1 MQAQE
6 EAKCLD
12 QNDIKED
19 CAPNTDRVL
28 RADPSLRYIFF
39 FADKADSNYCLNPY
53 QSDEYHPFYIVDK
66 NRYAYLCTYTD
77 TRPEDERRTPFM
89 FNIVSVKNE
98 STEQQKN
105 NLIKSNDCWP
115 RQDAQTLTWTMRG
128 GDTIFYIDFNN
139 WNNWTKQ
146 NHYESI
152 ATSIVQ
158 FVLGYLG
165 EELAPLSVLRI
176 IFKTYHF
183 LSDTKRSLLKKNSVR
198 NTFSKALTTLYNK
211 IRPVKTWKEM
221 STMLV
226 CLAALWSLETPQ
238 RNRY

>member
-6 EAKCLD
+6 EAKSLD

-19 CAPNTDRVL
+19 YAPNTDRVL
-28 RADPSLRYIFF
+28 RADPSLRYVFF

-53 QSDEYHPFYIVDK
+53 QSDEYHPFYIVDE
-66 NRYAYLCTYTD
+66 NRYAYLCTCTD

-105 NLIKSNDCWP
+105 NLIKSNGCFP
-115 RQDAQTLTWTMRG
+115 QQDAQTLAWTWTMRAALRG

-139 WNNWTKQ
+139 WNNWTKH

-152 ATSIVQ
+152 ATSIME
-158 FVLGYLG
+158 FVLSGSG
-165 EELAPLSVLRI
+165 KEIAPLSVLRI
-176 IFKTYHF
+176 IFQTFHF
-183 LSDTKRSLLKKNSVR
+183 LCRKRNLLRKSNVR
-198 NTFSKALTTLYNK
+198 NIFSKALNT
-211 IRPVKTWKEM
+211 
-221 STMLV
+221 
-226 CLAALWSLETPQ
+226 C
-238 RNRY
+238 

>member
-6 EAKCLD
+6 EAKSLD

-19 CAPNTDRVL
+19 YAQNTDCVL
-28 RADPSLRYIFF
+28 RADPSLRYVFF

-53 QSDEYHPFYIVDK
+53 QSDEYHPFCIVDE

-77 TRPEDERRTPFM
+77 TRSADERRTPFM

-115 RQDAQTLTWTMRG
+115 RQDAQTLTWTICGGDKSDNG

-139 WNNWTKQ
+139 WNTWSKR

-152 ATSIVQ
+152 VTCIMK
-158 FVLGYLG
+158 FILGYLG
-165 EELAPLSVLRI
+165 KELAPLSVLRL
-176 IFKTYHF
+176 IFRTYHF
-183 LSDTKRSLLKKNSVR
+183 LSGKKRGLLIKKNSIR
-198 NTFSKALTTLYNK
+198 NIFS
-211 IRPVKTWKEM
+211 
-221 STMLV
+221 
-226 CLAALWSLETPQ
+226 
-238 RNRY
+238 